1 MSVLAPKRTYKH
13 ADERRQQILDCAL
26 QAFAARG
33 YHDTSIADVCSRAG
47 IGRATL
53 YQYFTDKRDLLA
65 ALADRIATRVTE
77 AFRQRPELEYPS
89 GLQADRRAGDRFV
102 EERFVPVLRVV
113 FEDAA
118 TARLVLR
125 AGRGADGVVDE
136 ILGRIDAAVLETLE
150 AELRQAKA
158 AGVVRPLDERF
169 VARFFVGGMEKILLM
184 YLDED
189 RPIDVEAIAREAA
202 LLEVSGIFSE
212 RGVT

>member
-1 MSVLAPKRTYKH
+1 MSVLTSKRTYKP
-13 ADERRQQILDCAL
+13 ADQRRQQILDCAL

-53 YQYFTDKRDLLA
+53 YQYFTDKHDLLA
-65 ALADRIATRVTE
+65 ALADRIATRVTA
-77 AFRQRPELEYPS
+77 AFRQRPELSIPFGFKPTEE
-89 GLQADRRAGDRFV
+89 QAIAFIQ
-102 EERFVPVLRVV
+102 ERFVPVLRVV

-125 AGRGADGVVDE
+125 AGRGAGGVVDD
-136 ILGRIDAAVLETLE
+136 ILGRIDAAVLETIE
-150 AELRQAKA
+150 TELRQAKA

-169 VARFFVGGMEKILLM
+169 VARFFVGGMEKILMM

-202 LLEVSGIFSE
+202 LLEVCGIFSD
-212 RGVT
+212 